1 MIRIEIIIIQR
12 QCSFHWIE
20 AIIFFFVN
28 VIKKSVKY
36 LKILN
41 DGNLFNFETMNKI
54 HVKNTKK
61 WILIRI
67 WIEILI
73 FDRI

>member
-1 MIRIEIIIIQR
+1 ME
-12 QCSFHWIE
+12 
-20 AIIFFFVN
+20 
-28 VIKKSVKY
+28 Y

-61 WILIRI
+61 LILNGVCSNFNFR
-67 WIEILI
+67 
-73 FDRI
+73 